1 MPVDLST
8 PVQYVKGVG
17 ERRAAVLEKAGIQT
31 ASDLLR
37 YKPFRYEDRTSFC
50 PIDKIRPESPI
61 LIRGR
66 VMTLGG
72 RTTRRKRMRIVELL
86 VSDDTATLPV
96 KFFNQAYLSN
106 VFKKGQELILYG
118 VPRLDGYSLG
128 VSLINPEFE
137 ILTAGGEDSI
147 HSGRIVPIYRRISSI
162 TPGQLRTILFG
173 LLERLAGTLPDTLPE
188 WVRSRYSFPS
198 FEEALSQLHFPTLP
212 SGRSKAEFLTEL
224 ETGKTAAQHRLA
236 YEEFFDFQRGLQVF
250 KEDRSR
256 ESKDRRL
263 DISPTVRD
271 IIKSILPFHPTGAQK
286 RVLKEI
292 ADDLCGPRVMSRLLQ
307 GDVGSGK
314 TIVAVQALIIVV
326 ENGFQT
332 VFMAPTEILA
342 EQHYET
348 LTRYL
353 GEVGY
358 SIALLTA
365 RVKGKERKEILQGLA
380 SGEIQVA
387 IGTHAVFQKGV
398 SFHRLGFV
406 IIDEQHRFGVRQRS
420 QLQQKGEKPDT
431 LVMTATP
438 IPRSLAL
445 TLYGDLDL
453 SIIDELPPGRQPIR
467 TVIRRDAERQ
477 KVYAGIRAKIRKG
490 RQCYIVFPL
499 VEESDKLELRA
510 ATEMAQ
516 KLQDTV
522 FTGLEVALIHGRLS
536 GEEKVQTM
544 ARFKRGD
551 IDVLV
556 STTVIEVGIDV
567 PNASLMVIEHA
578 NRFGLSQL
586 HQLRGR
592 IGRGKDRSYCVL
604 LSEPEGSADARERLR
619 IMQAT
624 NDGFQIA
631 EKDLELR
638 GPGDF
643 VGTKQSGMP
652 KFRFAN
658 LVRDRAWLDRAQLD
672 AQEWLERALEDGAS
686 GEGFEDL
693 AREWERRFGL
703 FRVG

>member
-1 MPVDLST
+1 MDLNT

-37 YKPFRYEDRTSFC
+37 YKPFRYEDRTTFC
-50 PIDKIRPESPI
+50 PIAKINPESST
-61 LIRGR
+61 LIRAR
-66 VMTLGG
+66 VLALGG
-72 RTTRRKRMRIVELL
+72 RTTHRKRMPIFELL

-96 KFFNQAYLSN
+96 KFFNQPYLSR
-106 VFKKGQELILYG
+106 VFKKGQELVLYG

-128 VSLINPEFE
+128 ISLINPEFE

-147 HSGRIVPIYRRISSI
+147 HSGRIVPVYRRIGSI
-162 TPGQLRTILFG
+162 TPSQLRTILFR
-173 LLERLAGTLPDTLPE
+173 LLEKLEGTLPDALPE
-188 WVRSRYSFPS
+188 WVRSRHSFPL
-198 FEEALSQLHFPTLP
+198 FEEALTQLHFPTLP
-212 SGRSKAEFLTEL
+212 PGRSKSEFLAEL
-224 ETGKTAAQHRLA
+224 ETGGTAVQHRLA
-236 YEEFFDFQRGLQVF
+236 YEEFFDFQRGLQVL
-250 KEDRSR
+250 KEHRSK
-256 ESKDRRL
+256 ESKERRL
-263 DISPTVRD
+263 GITPGIRD

-292 ADDLCGPRVMSRLLQ
+292 VDDLCGPRVMSRLLQ

-314 TIVAVQALIIVV
+314 TIVAVQALIIAV

-332 VFMAPTEILA
+332 VLMAPTEILA

-353 GEVGY
+353 GKAGY

-365 RVKGKERKEILQGLA
+365 RVKGQERNAILQGLA
-380 SGEIQVA
+380 AGEIQIA
-387 IGTHAVFQKGV
+387 IGTHAVFQKRV

-406 IIDEQHRFGVRQRS
+406 VIDEQHRFGVRQRS
-420 QLQQKGEKPDT
+420 ELQQKGEKPDT

-467 TVIRRDAERQ
+467 TVLRRDAERQ
-477 KVYAGIRAKIRKG
+477 TVYARMRDEIRKG

-499 VEESDKLELRA
+499 VEESEKLELRA
-510 ATEMAQ
+510 ATEMAT
-516 KLQDTV
+516 KLQQTI
-522 FTGLEVALIHGRLS
+522 FAGLEVALIHGRLS
-536 GEEKVQTM
+536 GEEKEHTM
-544 ARFKRGD
+544 ARFKRGE

-592 IGRGKDRSYCVL
+592 IGRGEDKSYCVL
-604 LSEPEGSADARERLR
+604 LAEPGVSSEARERLR
-619 IMQAT
+619 IMQET
-624 NDGFQIA
+624 NDGFRIA

-643 VGTKQSGMP
+643 VGTKQSGIP
-652 KFRFAN
+652 QFRFAN
-658 LVRDRAWLDRAQLD
+658 LVRDRAWLEQAQLD
-672 AQEWLERALEDGAS
+672 AQEWLDRALKAGPP
-686 GEGFEDL
+686 GESFGEL
-693 AREWERRFGL
+693 SEEWERRFGL

>member
-1 MPVDLST
+1 MPVELST

-17 ERRAAVLEKAGIQT
+17 ERRAAALEKAGIQT

-50 PIDKIRPESPI
+50 PIDKIRPESST

-66 VMTLGG
+66 VLTLGG
-72 RTTRRKRMRIVELL
+72 RTTHRKRMRIVELL

-96 KFFNQAYLSN
+96 KFFNQPYLSS
-106 VFKKGQELILYG
+106 VFKKGQELVLYG

-147 HSGRIVPIYRRISSI
+147 HSGRIVPIYRRLGII
-162 TPGQLRTILFG
+162 TPGQLRMILFR
-173 LLERLAGTLPDTLPE
+173 LLERLEGTLPDTLPE
-188 WVRSRYSFPS
+188 WVRSRYSFPL
-198 FEEALSQLHFPTLP
+198 FEEALTQLHFPTLP
-212 SGRSKAEFLTEL
+212 PGRSKPEFLAEL
-224 ETGKTAAQHRLA
+224 ETGETAAQHRLA
-236 YEEFFDFQRGLQVF
+236 YEEFFDFQRGLQVL

-256 ESKDRRL
+256 ESKERRL
-263 DISPTVRD
+263 DITPAIRD

-332 VFMAPTEILA
+332 VLMAPTEILA

-348 LTRYL
+348 LTRDL
-353 GEVGY
+353 REVGY
-358 SIALLTA
+358 SVALLTA
-365 RVKGKERKEILQGLA
+365 RVKGKERKAILQGLA
-380 SGEIQVA
+380 SGEIQIA

-398 SFHRLGFV
+398 AFHRLGFV
-406 IIDEQHRFGVRQRS
+406 VIDEQHRFGVRQRS

-467 TVIRRDAERQ
+467 TVLRRDGERQ
-477 KVYAGIRAKIRKG
+477 KVYAGIRDKIRKG

-499 VEESDKLELRA
+499 VEESEKLELRA
-510 ATEMAQ
+510 ATEMARE
-516 KLQDTV
+516 LQETV
-522 FTGLEVALIHGRLS
+522 FAGLKVALIHGRLS
-536 GEEKVQTM
+536 GEEKGQTM
-544 ARFKRGD
+544 ARFKRGE

-592 IGRGKDRSYCVL
+592 IGRGEDKSYCVL
-604 LSEPEGSADARERLR
+604 LSEPGVSSDARERLR
-619 IMQAT
+619 IMQGT
-624 NDGFQIA
+624 NDGFRIA

-643 VGTKQSGMP
+643 VGTKQWGIP
-652 KFRFAN
+652 EFRFAN

-672 AQEWLERALEDGAS
+672 AQEWLDRALKSEPP
-686 GEGFEDL
+686 GESFGEL